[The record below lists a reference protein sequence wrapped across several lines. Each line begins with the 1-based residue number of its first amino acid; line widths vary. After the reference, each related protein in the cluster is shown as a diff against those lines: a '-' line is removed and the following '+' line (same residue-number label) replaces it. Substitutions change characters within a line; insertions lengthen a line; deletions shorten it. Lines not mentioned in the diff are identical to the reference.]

1 MAQMLQT
8 RPHCPG
14 NFLGVL
20 GFDPMRRG
28 LGSAAQQPA
37 SQYKGRIPFSVGC
50 DGAKRGPPDPSC
62 LLPANLNRAFS
73 FGACKSLCM
82 KRFER
87 YRDETTLLESASHL
101 FGGPIT

>member
-50 DGAKRGPPDPSC
+50 DGAKRGPPDPSDIP
-62 LLPANLNRAFS
+62 LINLIWALDH
-73 FGACKSLCM
+73 GACKSLCM
-82 KRFER
+82 KRLDR